1 MRISA
6 SDETRGRNNNTS
18 TAQTRLQA
26 SLMTQK
32 HCAIRPH
39 VPAGLGFRQGQ
50 VGRDQI
56 QAAPPWRGAK
66 NRVPR
71 LVTPPSRNE
80 GEIAL
85 RYCQNVSGR
94 GGRVVPR
101 GPL

>member
-18 TAQTRLQA
+18 TDQTRLQA

-50 VGRDQI
+50 VRFV
-56 QAAPPWRGAK
+56 PNPWLQLHLSAFQRSPQNTDCTGA
-66 NRVPR
+66 PR
-71 LVTPPSRNE
+71 LFLFSTTA
-80 GEIAL
+80 GEEKDGKPRL
-85 RYCQNVSGR
+85 R
-94 GGRVVPR
+94 
-101 GPL
+101 